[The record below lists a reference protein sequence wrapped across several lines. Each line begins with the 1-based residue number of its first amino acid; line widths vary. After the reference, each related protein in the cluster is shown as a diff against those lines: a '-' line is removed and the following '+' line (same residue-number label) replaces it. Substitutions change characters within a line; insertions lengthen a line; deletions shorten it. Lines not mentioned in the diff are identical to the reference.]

1 MFCNSCGTHIQAGQ
15 TACPS
20 CGKATWTPA
29 VGNTTPGVAPLIANR
44 VAQHV
49 NTLGILW
56 IIYGVLTAIGGLVM
70 LLIANAFFG
79 PWMQGQETPM
89 PPFIRP
95 MIGFIGTLLVI
106 TALVRLLAG
115 WALYAKQSWGR
126 ILASDPWIPVAHR
139 FPVRHRY
146 RHLHHLGAALAWS
159 RTAIPSAR
167 LRTMKLVDV

>member
-15 TACPS
+15 TVCPS
-20 CGKATWTPA
+20 CGKATWVSAAGGTPSPA
-29 VGNTTPGVAPLIANR
+29 ASGTPYVANR
-44 VAQHV
+44 VANHV

-56 IIYGVLTAIGGLVM
+56 IVYGVLTAIGGLIM
-70 LLIANAFFG
+70 LLVANAFFG

-106 TALVRLLAG
+106 TALVRILAG

-126 ILASDPWIPVAHR
+126 ILALILGFLSLID
-139 FPVRHRY
+139 FPF
-146 RHLHHLGAALAWS
+146 G
-159 RTAIPSAR
+159 TAIAIYTIWVLLSPGGDQQYHQLACAR
-167 LRTMKLVDV
+167 

>member
-29 VGNTTPGVAPLIANR
+29 VGNTAPGVAPVIANR

-95 MIGFIGTLLVI
+95 MIGFIGTLLLI

-115 WALYAKQSWGR
+115 WAL
-126 ILASDPWIPVAHR
+126 
-139 FPVRHRY
+139 
-146 RHLHHLGAALAWS
+146 
-159 RTAIPSAR
+159 
-167 LRTMKLVDV
+167 